1 MFHYKYFRYY
11 TLTNSVTLPLMYF
24 RFNYVT
30 VFACIFVTIIV
41 SVNEMDVFPLT
52 DISVIVNGKNTAFYE
67 VAEAGR
73 NYISGMMHVPSSRL
87 RLYASYHDCFQVKS
101 GQERPL
107 RGQPAVRR
115 RRIYRI
121 RMCVV

>member
-30 VFACIFVTIIV
+30 VFACIFITIIV

-52 DISVIVNGKNTAFYE
+52 DISVTVIVNGKTTDRNQSANRKGYSTETALLK
-67 VAEAGR
+67 VT
-73 NYISGMMHVPSSRL
+73 NDVKPLIC
-87 RLYASYHDCFQVKS
+87 AS
-101 GQERPL
+101 L
-107 RGQPAVRR
+107 
-115 RRIYRI
+115 
-121 RMCVV
+121 

>member
-1 MFHYKYFRYY
+1 MQRNVTYFSLTLSVVTERLSDVGTDTEVASLRSLCFIFGQFYLFKMFHYKYFRYY

-52 DISVIVNGKNTAFYE
+52 DISVTVIVNGKNTGA
-67 VAEAGR
+67 
-73 NYISGMMHVPSSRL
+73 
-87 RLYASYHDCFQVKS
+87 
-101 GQERPL
+101 
-107 RGQPAVRR
+107 
-115 RRIYRI
+115 
-121 RMCVV
+121 